1 MYLIIYIYINIPQN
15 VGAALVV
22 KADGNV
28 SQEDLEDAVSSSRK

>member
-1 MYLIIYIYINIPQN
+1 MYLIIYINISHT